1 MSESRPWTDEIDS
14 CLLLLLAG
22 FGLMMLVRSPGGVR
36 LRTGQRLVSA
46 GDQLDQLSEAD
57 QEEEP

>member
-1 MSESRPWTDEIDS
+1 MDEIDS

-22 FGLMMLVRSPGGVR
+22 FGLMMLVRSPGGVW